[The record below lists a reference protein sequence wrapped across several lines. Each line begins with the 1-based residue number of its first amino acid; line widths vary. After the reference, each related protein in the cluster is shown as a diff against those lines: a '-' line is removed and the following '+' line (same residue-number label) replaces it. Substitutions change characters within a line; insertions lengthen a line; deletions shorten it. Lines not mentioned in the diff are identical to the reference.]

1 MLIKLEDCASVDVG
15 LRNGEVGMKDGEARW
30 AQVVR
35 RRKKSARSEDHDDS
49 GNSNIKFD
57 RRKKFGEV

>member
-1 MLIKLEDCASVDVG
+1 
-15 LRNGEVGMKDGEARW
+15 MKDGEARW

-35 RRKKSARSEDHDDS
+35 RRKKKSARSEDHGDS